1 MRCNYLAIFKDE
13 IISMNR
19 ETPSSQPLAEAPGP
33 LKNKLLGLAEHEQRF
48 KLHNELHAGSIELLE
63 ASTQI
68 SHLVL
73 LSDNDQSSNERQ
85 LIAQLCDRYGVS
97 PPAVHSTHFSAM
109 FGVYRIIWERH
120 TEYSTYTFFHSAPF
134 ETPFVEPAI
143 NYVPQEWLATLP
155 GEIIV
160 ATHIALDD
168 RERPQRSLKELS
180 VLFAS
185 NTVIGSEVSAGN
197 AIVWTDNQIHTDG
210 FGRILIHDV
219 KLRRRQAG
227 RLVQRLLEIETYR
240 MLAMLPVPVMRAYIP
255 ELSHFD
261 ERLAALTEHNI
272 NLECLE
278 DEQHLLNKL
287 TQLAAEI
294 ERISAKTS
302 QRFNASSMY
311 YDIVKLRVSELR
323 EKRIQGLQMFEEF
336 IEQRLSSS
344 MGTCALVSKKL
355 ETLSLRVERASS
367 LLRTRVEIS
376 MEKQSRDLLKSMD
389 QRAHL
394 QLRLQET
401 VEGLSIVVLSYYLV
415 GLTAYGLKAIKAT
428 GVNINVEISTGI
440 AIPVVIAVVFL
451 LVRRLRRMVDK
462 GDIYTRSD

>member
-1 MRCNYLAIFKDE
+1 
-13 IISMNR
+13 MNR
-19 ETPSSQPLAEAPGP
+19 EIPPSQSLAEAPGP

-48 KLHNELHAGSIELLE
+48 KLHSELHAGTIELLE
-63 ASTQI
+63 APTQI

-73 LSDNDQSSNERQ
+73 LSDNDQAGQERG
-85 LIAQLCDRYGVS
+85 LIAQLCDRYGVI
-97 PPAVHSTHFSAM
+97 PPSLDSTHFSALL
-109 FGVYRIIWERH
+109 GVYRIIWERH

-134 ETPFVEPAI
+134 ETPFDEPAI

-155 GEIIV
+155 GEVIV
-160 ATHIALDD
+160 ATHIALDH
-168 RERPQRSLKELS
+168 RTRAQRSLKELS
-180 VLFAS
+180 ELFAS
-185 NTVIGSEVSAGN
+185 NTVIGSEVTAGN

-219 KLRRRQAG
+219 KLRRRQAA

-240 MLAMLPVPVMRAYIP
+240 MLAMLPVPIMRAYIP

-261 ERLAALTEHNI
+261 QRLAALTENNI
-272 NLECLE
+272 NLEGLE
-278 DEQHLLNKL
+278 DEQHLLNAL

-294 ERISAKTS
+294 ERISARTS
-302 QRFNASSMY
+302 QRFNASAMY
-311 YDIVKLRVSELR
+311 YDIVRLRVSELR
-323 EKRIQGLQMFEEF
+323 EKRIQGLQMFKEF

-344 MGTCALVSKKL
+344 MGTCTLVSNKL
-355 ETLSLRVERASS
+355 ETLSIRVERASS

-415 GLTAYGLKAIKAT
+415 GLTAYGLKAIKAS
-428 GVNINVEISTGI
+428 GVSVNVEIATGL
-440 AIPVVIAVVFL
+440 AIPVVVGIVFF
-451 LVRRLRRMVDK
+451 LVRRLRRMVRK
-462 GDIYTRSD
+462 EG